1 MKLCNFKIAQ
11 NTRLSNPET
20 VEIHLNHFHHH
31 HTRVSPAILSP
42 YLATIARE
50 SASTSPAGMNFPE
63 LTNLWKNSDYLRG
76 ILDFARQFDPNWGGQ
91 KVHKAKSKANVR
103 ISDPP
108 WIEVTAILCDLP
120 VSHEGGETGR
130 DQEREDV
137 VVRVHRRLS
146 DDAHKFSLQLFSD
159 YLTKNVNCSAL
170 LRMTRLGA
178 INTDM
183 SRCQIIRLTL
193 FDDLIGA
200 PKIVIFI

>member
-1 MKLCNFKIAQ
+1 M
-11 NTRLSNPET
+11 
-20 VEIHLNHFHHH
+20 
-31 HTRVSPAILSP
+31 
-42 YLATIARE
+42 
-50 SASTSPAGMNFPE
+50 
-63 LTNLWKNSDYLRG
+63 
-76 ILDFARQFDPNWGGQ
+76 
-91 KVHKAKSKANVR
+91 
-103 ISDPP
+103 
-108 WIEVTAILCDLP
+108 TAILCDLP

-146 DDAHKFSLQLFSD
+146 DDADKFSLQLFSD
-159 YLTKNVNCSAL
+159 YLTENVNCSAL

-183 SRCQIIRLTL
+183 SDYIRLTL